1 MKTLKKVITDYHIAL
16 SNNLIL
22 SPEDKSRLI
31 ELDKRYGKLYKEF
44 WFKWDRTDT
53 KNIEFEFKKFIDARG
68 RGEKYYPQLELV
80 RDELDEGWLDA
91 ARGLR
96 REFEGFRCFLS
107 RYYIENIDYMYDQVD
122 MTVHKG
128 DPIKLATYNNT
139 MYRRVSKDDL
149 DYAWDLIAD
158 HPYEDKRE
166 EQPYRGKDVLPM
178 MQEWMNKRGYGFEV
192 KLNPYMIARQNVEP
206 HNKTLHIKTDAQFS
220 KLDVESLRIHEIDVH
235 VARRYWGYK
244 TGLNLFA
251 DGLLYRNTL
260 DEGMAINQS
269 LHHNKYGVKPNLE
282 FDIAIKAIIGYYILQ
297 LDFCQIYDMLID
309 KVRTEQNKDII
320 EFIVFK
326 NICRFKRTLQDCRL
340 LGGDSHG
347 ETDYMLGYRLVHPM
361 PQDLK
366 EDIVRWNI
374 GPGQLPDLP
383 LIKLFFECNKFDPL
397 I

>member
-1 MKTLKKVITDYHIAL
+1 
-16 SNNLIL
+16 
-22 SPEDKSRLI
+22 
-31 ELDKRYGKLYKEF
+31 
-44 WFKWDRTDT
+44 
-53 KNIEFEFKKFIDARG
+53 
-68 RGEKYYPQLELV
+68 
-80 RDELDEGWLDA
+80 
-91 ARGLR
+91 
-96 REFEGFRCFLS
+96 
-107 RYYIENIDYMYDQVD
+107 MYDQVD

-128 DPIKLATYNNT
+128 DPIRLATYNNT

-149 DYAWDLIAD
+149 DYAWSLIAD

-178 MQEWMNKRGYGFEV
+178 MQEWMNKRGYGFEI